1 MPEKI
6 PLVEHWG
13 TFVEQPLDIIAG
25 KPVMLAAKMTIN
37 GHQTGFV
44 KDAVELF
51 FSEGKQC
58 LRDTLF

>member
-6 PLVEHWG
+6 PLVEHRG

-25 KPVMLAAKMTIN
+25 KPVMLVTEMTIN
-37 GHQTGFV
+37 GHQTGFI